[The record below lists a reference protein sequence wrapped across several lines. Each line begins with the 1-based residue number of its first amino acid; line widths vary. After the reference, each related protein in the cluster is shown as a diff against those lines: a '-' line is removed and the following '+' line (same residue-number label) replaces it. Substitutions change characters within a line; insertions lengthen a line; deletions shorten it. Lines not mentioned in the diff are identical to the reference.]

1 MSQSRPHD
9 PGVPSWNQLLQLVRD
24 TPIFKLSSGSS
35 LDQTKEKTWDIFCT
49 PESVGSKAS
58 AGLGIRVEIGTLRMD
73 EAVAGR
79 PDSRGVN
86 GNRAGFCLVETEIA
100 KRHHLL
106 SLPSRSCFLVERGE
120 ITPGREQ
127 NSHNSEGIKK
137 GGDDVAAIWQGF
149 LEEVRFNLQVLLV
162 PPFL

>member
-49 PESVGSKAS
+49 PESAGGKAS
-58 AGLGIRVEIGTLRMD
+58 AGLGMRMEIGTLWMD
-73 EAVAGR
+73 EALAGR
-79 PDSRGVN
+79 PDSRGVK
-86 GNRAGFCLVETEIA
+86 GNRDGFCLVETEIA

-120 ITPGREQ
+120 NT
-127 NSHNSEGIKK
+127 
-137 GGDDVAAIWQGF
+137 
-149 LEEVRFNLQVLLV
+149 EERTKFS
-162 PPFL
+162 

>member
-1 MSQSRPHD
+1 M
-9 PGVPSWNQLLQLVRD
+9 VRD

-35 LDQTKEKTWDIFCT
+35 LDQAKETTWDIFCT
-49 PESVGSKAS
+49 PESAGGKAS
-58 AGLGIRVEIGTLRMD
+58 AGLGMWVEIGTLRMD

-86 GNRAGFCLVETEIA
+86 GNRDSFCLVETEIA

-106 SLPSRSCFLVERGE
+106 SLPSRSSFLVERGE

-137 GGDDVAAIWQGF
+137 GGDDVAASGRASWRKW
-149 LEEVRFNLQVLLV
+149 RFNLQVLLG